1 MNLPHYTER
10 KQPFLGE
17 YRWGPI
23 SQHRVRA
30 DLRCCEKKFRS
41 FFCETNIKI
50 VKRMMQN
57 TEFLSIICFRVS
69 MRQRSRNFGQMTG
82 CVARGRLSVEPIA
95 KFSQEILQNCIE
107 TIVYVH
113 IRASKVFRVKLKS
126 NLSPLKLL
134 LLPKNG
140 TKRNISVYV
149 SLKFL

>member
-82 CVARGRLSVEPIA
+82 WVARGRLSVEPIA

-140 TKRNISVYV
+140 TKRNMCLRIT
-149 SLKFL
+149 

>member
-1 MNLPHYTER
+1 MGSHFATPGAGKLALLR
-10 KQPFLGE
+10 KKIPF
-17 YRWGPI
+17 
-23 SQHRVRA
+23 
-30 DLRCCEKKFRS
+30 

-107 TIVYVH
+107 TIVHVH
-113 IRASKVFRVKLKS
+113 IRASKVVRVKLKS
-126 NLSPLKLL
+126 NFFPLKLL

-140 TKRNISVYV
+140 TKRNRSVYV